1 MASVAEEQ
9 VASLT
14 PPRRG
19 QVWAVAVDSTA
30 RAYDLSKIA
39 LGSGA
44 VAPEAGG
51 AKRRAYVVMYLQA
64 ETNDVYFYFDSA
76 TGSSLANAT
85 TQAATAADV
94 LMDAAHCAV
103 LKAGNPPIRVRIDR
117 TIDKFIQV
125 KAATTAGVL
134 RMWACSENR

>member
-9 VASLT
+9 ASSLS

-19 QVWAVAVDSTA
+19 SVWAVTVDSTA

-39 LGSGA
+39 IGGYT
-44 VAPEAGG
+44 PEASGG
-51 AKRRAYVVMYLQA
+51 RRQTVVLYLQA

-76 TGSSLANAT
+76 TGSSLANGT
-85 TQAATAADV
+85 TQAAAAADV
-94 LMDAAHCAV
+94 AMAAAHCAV
-103 LKAGNPPIRVRIDR
+103 LKAGSVEVFRIDR

-125 KAATTAGVL
+125 KAASTSGVL
-134 RMWACSENR
+134 RMWAYSESR